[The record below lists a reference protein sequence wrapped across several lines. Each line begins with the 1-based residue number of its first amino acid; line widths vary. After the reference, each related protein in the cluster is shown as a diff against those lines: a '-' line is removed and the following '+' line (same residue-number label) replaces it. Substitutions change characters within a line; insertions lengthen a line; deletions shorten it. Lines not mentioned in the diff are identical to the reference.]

1 MHFISAISSFDGNNR
16 LFLLCKPTHKTRNR
30 QFGTIGSQDS
40 GNRQFGTID
49 SQDSGNRQLV
59 LWTCKTVGIASVVL

>member
-40 GNRQFGTID
+40 GNRQVGTID

>member
-16 LFLLCKPTHKTRNR
+16 LFLLCKLTHKTRNR

-49 SQDSGNRQLV
+49 SQDGGNRQLV
-59 LWTCKTVGIASVVL
+59 L

>member
-59 LWTCKTVGIASVVL
+59 LWTCKTVGIASLVL